1 MKALMKKVWVAAV
14 LVAMFA
20 LFGCQ
25 KNFSTSISMSEMDQ
39 AQDFEVFVVVSK
51 DTTIRG
57 VVNDLIIFPFNG
69 NIMSIYIS
77 APRSLNLWDTRGCNP
92 LYARPPIEGRDN
104 VYLSREMGNGQIILA
119 VVKNSLLVIK
129 VDGVKIN

>member
-1 MKALMKKVWVAAV
+1 MKRLQSFFIVAAV
-14 LVAMFA
+14 VVVAVFW
-20 LFGCQ
+20 GCQ
-25 KNFSTSISMSEMDQ
+25 NFSTSISMPANVHQ
-39 AQDFEVFVVVSK
+39 AQDFASFVVVSK

-57 VVNDLIIFPFNG
+57 IANNLIRFTFSG
-69 NIMSIYIS
+69 NFLSIYIS